1 MFRVDNIT
9 GKIEMNEGDFGEI
22 LTFHNLEPVGNS
34 SFKVKIKKN
43 NELVFEKD
51 LADVSGTEATLS
63 FTKDETQKLNKGNY
77 TWSLVQYLDE
87 KLYSTIVKNNILLVE
102 EGA

>member
-1 MFRVDNIT
+1 MFRVDNKT

-22 LTFHNLEPVGNS
+22 LTFHNLEPVENS
-34 SFKVKIKKN
+34 FFKVKIKKN
-43 NELVFEKD
+43 KELVFEKN
-51 LADVSGTEATLS
+51 LSNISGTEATLS